1 MLEHL
6 DSINTYE
13 FDSDT
18 IRFSGEVLVVVFS
31 VGLIP
36 MVDDGS
42 GSADI
47 EPLAEIA
54 TLANNYAQKARR
66 KTVRAVDI
74 KKAVRDLEREGGE

>member
-6 DSINTYE
+6 DLITTYE
-13 FDSDT
+13 FYSDT
-18 IRFSGEVLVVVFS
+18 IRFSGEVLLMVFS
-31 VGLIP
+31 VGLITV
-36 MVDDGS
+36 VDDGS